1 MSLNL
6 SKSVVDYLRAHSD
19 EKFTA
24 REIAEWTLQAFPDEC
39 QAKLQ
44 NSQSL
49 QTEADLIQQIV
60 AEIGSQRPKMQE
72 KNPELKVTAD
82 RPRKYYY
89 SDQSDAAEVAAAE
102 AIPSQQASA
111 GQSPPGEHELYP
123 KLVSFLLGQL
133 KIYSMRI
140 DEKTS
145 SNKNGPN
152 GNHWLH
158 PDLVG
163 LQDLGADWDP
173 AVRDCVKH
181 YFDKRTALWSFEVK
195 VIVNRS
201 NVRMSFFQAVS
212 NSSWANLGYLVAAEV
227 SDDSLAELR
236 MLSAAHGIGVIA
248 LNKDDPAESDILIP
262 AREQK
267 AIDWDSANRLAKE
280 NKDFMRYLKLVKQ
293 VYQTG
298 ENRPQDWDAPSPP
311 GASSV

>member
-6 SKSVVDYLRAHSD
+6 SKTVADYLKGHVE

-24 REIAEWTLQAFPDEC
+24 REIAEWILQAFPDEC

-44 NSQSL
+44 SSQSL
-49 QTEADLIQQIV
+49 QSDADLIQQIV

-72 KNPELKVTAD
+72 KHPELKVTAD

-89 SDQSDAAEVAAAE
+89 SEQSDAAEVASAE
-102 AIPSQQASA
+102 ATAGQQAPY
-111 GQSPPGEHELYP
+111 GQTPSGEHALYP
-123 KLVSFLLGQL
+123 KLVSFLFGQN
-133 KIYSMRI
+133 KIHSMRI

-181 YFDKRTALWSFEVK
+181 YFDKRTSLWSFEVK
-195 VIVNRS
+195 PKVNRS

-212 NSSWANLGYLVAAEV
+212 NSSWANFGYLVAAEV
-227 SDDSLAELR
+227 SEDAFAELR

-248 LNKDDPAESDILIP
+248 LNKDNPAESNILIP
-262 AREQK
+262 ARERQL
-267 AIDWDSANRLAKE
+267 IDWDSANRLAKE

-298 ENRPQDWDAPSPP
+298 ESRSQDWDALSAP
-311 GASSV
+311 AL